1 MVKKLK
7 PGSKGLPG
15 KDFVVEVRIAPEPPV
30 AWQGLLGYLNFSTGK
45 PDPRFQGQFHAACR
59 LPEILS
65 ASDPLVALAD
75 RLEAELARLQR
86 EGACWGF
93 PSANSDYDVRFIYVE
108 SLTEYLSISARRN
121 VIEASRLMPP
131 VTVPGA

>member
-1 MVKKLK
+1 M
-7 PGSKGLPG
+7 GSMGSRKE
-15 KDFVVEVRIAPEPPV
+15 FSVEVRSASEPPV

-65 ASDPLVALAD
+65 ANNPLVALAD

-86 EGACWGF
+86 EGA
-93 PSANSDYDVRFIYVE
+93 SAFAD
-108 SLTEYLSISARRN
+108 ISQARA
-121 VIEASRLMPP
+121 VIAATLR
-131 VTVPGA
+131 